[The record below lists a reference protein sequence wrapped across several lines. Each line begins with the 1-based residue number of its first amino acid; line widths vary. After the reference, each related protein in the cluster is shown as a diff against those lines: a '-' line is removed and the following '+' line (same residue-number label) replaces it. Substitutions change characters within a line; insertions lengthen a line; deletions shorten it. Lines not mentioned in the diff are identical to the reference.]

1 MDYNDTQ
8 QQALGKL
15 TRKQRERFERI
26 HQHILDLDLRPT
38 ELFKTANNDYGFLQR
53 HQLLFVFD
61 GKRFVRRKER
71 EMTDL
76 GGFLTHQD
84 LIQFVINDENIISP
98 GELSRRHKKLYHYA
112 RTHHFLYQLT
122 YCSPPP
128 PALVDIINT
137 LKTGHVH
144 TLDELES
151 HLPQALVT
159 LQTEE
164 VLEAVV
170 KRFELA

>member
-1 MDYNDTQ
+1 MEYNETQ
-8 QQALGKL
+8 QQALEKL
-15 TRKQRERFERI
+15 KPSQRERFERI
-26 HQHILDLDLRPT
+26 HKQILDFDLRPT
-38 ELFKTANNDYGFLQR
+38 ELLKTAKTDYDFLQR

-61 GKRFVRRKER
+61 GRRFLRIKER
-71 EMTDL
+71 ELTDL
-76 GGFLTHQD
+76 GCFLTHQD
-84 LIQFVINDENIISP
+84 LIQFVIDDEKITSP
-98 GELSRRHKKLYHYA
+98 GELNRRHKTLYHHA

-137 LKTGHVH
+137 LKAGHVH
-144 TLDELES
+144 SLNELES